1 MKTNRTTLLFKR
13 NKKYVLGNIVLLI
26 VPFLFLTIGCEEE
39 QKEEDSIISF
49 VKTYGGLDNEF
60 GYSVCQSTDSGY
72 IITGTKH
79 ITGTIWSNIL
89 LIKTDLNGNEEW
101 TKIFDFSNFEH
112 AHSVQQTYD
121 DGYIIV
127 GSIHNPSN
135 AILIKTD
142 ADGNGEWVK
151 TFGGSENDNALS
163 VQQTTDSGYI
173 ITGST
178 KSFGNGVADVWLI
191 KTDANGDSLW
201 TKTFGGS
208 ENDNALSVQ
217 QTTDSG
223 YIITGSTKSFGN
235 GVADVWLIK
244 TDANGDSLWTKTF
257 GGSDNDNA
265 FSVQQTT
272 DSGYIITGN
281 TKSFGDGTNY
291 IWLIKTDSNGN
302 EIWNQTISSINYET
316 GYSAQLT
323 EDGGLIILGETV
335 SLQWDI
341 DVLLIKTDIKGIE
354 EWRQTFNRTRND
366 QVRSVQQTT
375 DGGYIITG
383 RTISFEDNNS
393 DLLLIKTDNE
403 GDVVIQAD

>member
-142 ADGNGEWVK
+142 ADGNGEWV
-151 TFGGSENDNALS
+151 
-163 VQQTTDSGYI
+163 
-173 ITGST
+173 
-178 KSFGNGVADVWLI
+178 
-191 KTDANGDSLW
+191 
-201 TKTFGGS
+201 KTFGGS